1 MCKVSNHVILTDDVV
16 GAALGLSHPPF
27 LHIVIGLALFVC
39 MQPFTYIAEGLMMPK
54 PTRVEVAPPEVFV
67 EFGIIRIQKLE
78 VMGQSFGTE
87 KVENEMSVV
96 RQQLRP
102 ATTCQ
107 KMGYNTK

>member
-1 MCKVSNHVILTDDVV
+1 MHIRVDFCFFIMVQSFANIAQRLMVAETSNVKI
-16 GAALGLSHPPF
+16 S
-27 LHIVIGLALFVC
+27 
-39 MQPFTYIAEGLMMPK
+39 
-54 PTRVEVAPPEVFV
+54 PPEVFV

-96 RQQLRP
+96 LQQQLGP

-107 KMGYNTK
+107 KMGCNTK